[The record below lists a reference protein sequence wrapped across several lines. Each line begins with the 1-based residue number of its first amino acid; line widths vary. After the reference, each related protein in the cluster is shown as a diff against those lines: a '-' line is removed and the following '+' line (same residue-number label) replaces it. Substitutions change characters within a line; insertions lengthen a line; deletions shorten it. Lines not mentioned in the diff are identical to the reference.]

1 MRVSVIGNGP
11 FATLTFVISLHRRI
25 YTKRV
30 VGELIFVV
38 AALGRQIQN
47 SFAARMHL
55 CMYLYVSGSP
65 RRVRRI
71 QTMVQTLLC
80 SHGTRCKEVPW
91 RPGWPCTLHLKYFE
105 NTDLTVG
112 AQHQQQDTRRDAT
125 RRASNRERERQQRTT
140 PYVRGVNSD
149 WYITRYGP
157 NDERAHND
165 FVLLV
170 VVVVLLFLF
179 SRSCCSRVRQTT
191 SAVLRVCARDNTAP
205 NTQSIRSGHEG
216 SCVY

>member
-1 MRVSVIGNGP
+1 MRVSVIGTGP

-80 SHGTRCKEVPW
+80 SQGTRCKEVPW

-105 NTDLTVG
+105 NTELTVG
-112 AQHQQQDTRRDAT
+112 AHTSNEAHGAT
-125 RRASNRERERQQRTT
+125 RR
-140 PYVRGVNSD
+140 G
-149 WYITRYGP
+149 
-157 NDERAHND
+157 ERATERGRG
-165 FVLLV
+165 
-170 VVVVLLFLF
+170 
-179 SRSCCSRVRQTT
+179 SSVRHRTCE
-191 SAVLRVCARDNTAP
+191 V
-205 NTQSIRSGHEG
+205 
-216 SCVY
+216 